1 MRFRNRFMPIR
12 LATIAAL
19 FAASVVA
26 PALIAPADST
36 GAIFAHDEGHAP
48 PDRLP
53 PVGPHGGK
61 YAKLEDH
68 FAEVVVR
75 GDQLSL
81 YILEPDVK
89 YVAEDA
95 TGVTAAYE
103 VPGKSPRRDIQLAKR
118 GEGYSAR
125 LEIPKSARRVV
136 FFVSCVIDGKRES
149 GHVLYEPRR

>member
-1 MRFRNRFMPIR
+1 MKIRNSLKQIR
-12 LATIAAL
+12 LTAVVTLFVTTIAAP
-19 FAASVVA
+19 
-26 PALIAPADST
+26 PAFT
-36 GAIFAHDEGHAP
+36 TAIFAHDEGHAT

-61 YAKLEDH
+61 YAKLERH
-68 FAEVVVR
+68 FAEVIVR
-75 GDQLSL
+75 GDRLSL

-103 VPGKSPRRDIQLAKR
+103 IPGKQARREIRLAKS
-118 GEGYSAR
+118 GESYTAR
-125 LEIPKSARRVV
+125 LEIPRGARRVV

-149 GHVLYEPRR
+149 GRVLYEPRR